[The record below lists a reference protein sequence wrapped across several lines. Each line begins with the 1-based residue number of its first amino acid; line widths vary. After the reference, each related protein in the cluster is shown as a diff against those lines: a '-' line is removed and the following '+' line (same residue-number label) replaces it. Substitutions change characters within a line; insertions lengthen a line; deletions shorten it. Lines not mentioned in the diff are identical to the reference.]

1 MPNKPMIIALEEAEP
16 ILISAVNQILESGV
30 SPYFAEMVFEK
41 VHKQLRDLANSEMQN
56 ARTQYALALQEAE
69 KSAESS
75 EKSAENADLEE
86 NVANTTKN

>member
-1 MPNKPMIIALEEAEP
+1 MPNKPIIIALEEAEP

-56 ARTQYALALQEAE
+56 ARTQYAFALQEAE

-86 NVANTTKN
+86 NFANPTKN

>member
-1 MPNKPMIIALEEAEP
+1 MEKSNVQKPMIIAMEEAEP
-16 ILISAVNQILESGV
+16 ILVNAVNQILESGV

-56 ARTQYALALQEAE
+56 ARTQYAFTLQEA
-69 KSAESS
+69 

-86 NVANTTKN
+86 NVANPTKN

>member
-1 MPNKPMIIALEEAEP
+1 MINKPMIIAMEEAEP
-16 ILISAVNQILESGV
+16 ILVNAVNQILESGV

-56 ARTQYALALQEAE
+56 ARTQYAFALQEA
-69 KSAESS
+69 

-86 NVANTTKN
+86 NVANPTKN

>member
-1 MPNKPMIIALEEAEP
+1 MINKPMIIAMEEAEP
-16 ILISAVNQILESGV
+16 ILVNAVNQILESGV

-56 ARTQYALALQEAE
+56 ARTQYAIALQEA
-69 KSAESS
+69 

-86 NVANTTKN
+86 NVANLTKN

>member
-1 MPNKPMIIALEEAEP
+1 MEKSNVQKPMIIAMEEAEP
-16 ILISAVNQILESGV
+16 ILVNAVNQILESGV

-56 ARTQYALALQEAE
+56 ARTQYAIALQEA
-69 KSAESS
+69 

-86 NVANTTKN
+86 NVANPTKN

>member
-1 MPNKPMIIALEEAEP
+1 MINKPMIIAMEEAEP
-16 ILISAVNQILESGV
+16 ILVNAVNQILESGV

-69 KSAESS
+69 KSAE
-75 EKSAENADLEE
+75 NADLEE
-86 NVANTTKN
+86 NVANPTKN

>member
-1 MPNKPMIIALEEAEP
+1 MPNKPMIIAMEEAEP
-16 ILISAVNQILESGV
+16 ILVNAVNQILESGV

-41 VHKQLRDLANSEMQN
+41 VHKQLRDLANSEMQS
-56 ARTQYALALQEAE
+56 ARTQYAFALQEAE

-86 NVANTTKN
+86 NVANLTKN